1 MGFVSDAL
9 SNIPVVGGLFGGGGS
24 SGGGQQGG
32 GQGGGGMLGGLL
44 GGGSGGGGLGGLLG
58 GLPIVG
64 GMFGG
69 GGGSQ
74 QSQPSY
80 GANGTA
86 PPWAGYPQT
95 QGPTAYPGW
104 PVPGPGPQP
113 TYDFHGDVSKP
124 GALETYQA
132 DNASKFG
139 QPTNSQNYWNQT
151 SSTFAQPGA
160 GDQFWNQAQGAF
172 NSKKSPTD
180 NAQGAYDQFQKST
193 PADTSPFY
201 NHALD
206 TAENSLQRQA
216 ANSGLLGSSGTVA
229 KAGDVAAN
237 IAGQKALADANYGLQ
252 RGSLAGSLASS
263 ADTSS
268 RGLSQDQLSWLSG
281 LGGLGL
287 GVQNADLNRTMA
299 GGNLAGNADQ
309 TGLASLMAGGSLA
322 GSAQDALRQR
332 AQDYYN
338 NQLKLGA
345 ASSDILGQG
354 YGGLLGSDQNNF
366 DMVQQ
371 ALMGWPTEAQN
382 QSIQG
387 QQRSEQGIMNGLS
400 TFGKMFGL

>member
-1 MGFVSDAL
+1 MGFVGDAL
-9 SNIPVVGGLFGGGGS
+9 SAPFSAVSSVFGGGGS
-24 SGGGQQGG
+24 SGGSSG
-32 GQGGGGMLGGLL
+32 GGGGMLGGLL
-44 GGGSGGGGLGGLLG
+44 GGSGGGGLGGMLG

-69 GGGSQ
+69 GGGQ
-74 QSQPSY
+74 QQPQTDY

-86 PPWAGYPQT
+86 PPWAGYSQT
-95 QGPTAYPGW
+95 QGATSYPGW

-124 GALETYQA
+124 GALESYQA
-132 DNASKFG
+132 DTAGKFT

-151 SSTFAQPGA
+151 SSTFDKPGA

-193 PADTSPFY
+193 PADTSPYY

-252 RGSLAGSLASS
+252 RGSLGGSLASS

-287 GVQNADLNRTMA
+287 GVQNADLARTMA
-299 GGNLAGNADQ
+299 GGNLAGQADQ
-309 TGLASLMAGGSLA
+309 TGLASLMGGGSLA
-322 GSAQDALRQR
+322 GGAENALRQR
-332 AQDYYN
+332 AQDYFN
-338 NQLKLGA
+338 NQNQLGMEQ
-345 ASSDILGQG
+345 SGILGNG

-382 QSIQG
+382 QSING
-387 QQRSEQGIMNGLS
+387 QQRSEQGIMNLFS
-400 TFGKMFGL
+400 TAGKMFGM